1 MWFMVLHDWLCAV
14 LFGGDAPG
22 WLLWLHQFFGG

>member
-1 MWFMVLHDWLCAV
+1 MWFQMLHDWLCAF

-22 WLLWLHQFFGG
+22 WLIRLHQFFT